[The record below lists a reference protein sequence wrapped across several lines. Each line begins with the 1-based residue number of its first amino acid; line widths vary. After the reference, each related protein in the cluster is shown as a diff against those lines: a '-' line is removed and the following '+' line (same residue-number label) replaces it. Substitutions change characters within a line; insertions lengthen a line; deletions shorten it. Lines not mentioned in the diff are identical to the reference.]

1 MPFSTLRSYVIAYD
15 SSQQYFKPVYWS
27 NDSTDLWMHI
37 ELRFK
42 YCQSMLD
49 TIVAWQKII
58 VPEIVKL
65 LYMQYNM

>member
-1 MPFSTLRSYVIAYD
+1 
-15 SSQQYFKPVYWS
+15 
-27 NDSTDLWMHI
+27 MHI

-42 YCQSMLD
+42 YWQIMLD
-49 TIVAWQKII
+49 TILAWQKII